1 MAKPINKSIRL
12 SEEVFS
18 YIDSYPGA
26 GFNDKLENIVL
37 FAMKNED
44 VLKERIRYQQEK
56 LDDIYASVR
65 KLQER
70 YQALNN
76 HLYTALRLN
85 STFKQLYEDIE
96 KVSQNSL
103 QHKAH
108 ED

>member
-12 SEEVFS
+12 SEEVFG
-18 YIDSYPGA
+18 YIDSYPGD

-56 LDDIYASVR
+56 LDDVYAKVR
-65 KLQER
+65 NVQER

-96 KVSQNSL
+96 KVSQDSL
-103 QHKAH
+103 QQ
-108 ED
+108 